1 MTGAQHPRMASR
13 TACLGPLLV
22 WGHTKAQTPTQYLCA
37 LVPALPSARISGY
50 PHPPGICSP
59 GTRIPLAPTLPRHP
73 HPPGTHISW
82 YLHAPGSRIPLK
94 SQPQVTYIPWHPRPL
109 LLASPRYPHPSVLT
123 SPWQPQQPS
132 PPPPVFEAPGTHIS
146 WYSQPPASFPP
157 APYPYF
163 GAPLS
168 TTLSTVLP
176 GTLTPP

>member
-132 PPPPVFEAPGTHIS
+132 PPPRYLKPPVPTSPGTRSPRHPFPLPRTHILGHPFP
-146 WYSQPPASFPP
+146 QPSV
-157 APYPYF
+157 
-163 GAPLS
+163 LS
-168 TTLSTVLP
+168 LP